1 MRKAKYV
8 ILFVLVIIFTF
19 SGIVLSGLWK
29 DKTTVKRIE
38 MNGNVTLSK
47 EEIFNFALLSDSML
61 FSNAVSLEKIE
72 ARISKHP
79 NIKKV
84 NAVRDGTTI
93 KIEISEKDPFAVVT
107 NGNSMFLVDDKLN
120 LYTLKKENTNL
131 DLPVISGLSYQLDIN
146 NITSIDLKYLKIA
159 QYIIGR
165 SVKRDKMLYNLISEI
180 SFADSSGIIIY
191 TADDVTPVYLIDYK
205 YIGYTAGPADLH
217 RQIDINNTAFRNEL
231 DQKLL
236 CLKSFLKQVIM
247 YKNRYSFEFVDLRYK
262 DVVVVRNKHFST
274 IE

>member
-1 MRKAKYV
+1 MKKAKYV
-8 ILFVLVIIFTF
+8 ILLVLVIIFTF

-29 DKTTVKRIE
+29 DKTTVKKIE

-47 EEIFNFALLSDSML
+47 EEIFSYAMLNDSML
-61 FSNAVSLEKIE
+61 FSNVISLEKIE
-72 ARISKHP
+72 ARILKHP

-107 NGNSMFLVDDKLN
+107 NGSSMFLVDDKLN
-120 LYTLKKENTNL
+120 LYTMKKENTNL
-131 DLPVISGLSYQLDIN
+131 DLPVISGLSHQLDIN
-146 NITSIDLKYLKIA
+146 SITSSDLKNLKIA

-165 SVKRDKMLYNLISEI
+165 SVKRDKLLYNLISEI
-180 SFADSSGIIIY
+180 SFADSTGIVIY

-205 YIGYTAGPADLH
+205 YIGYIAGPDSH
-217 RQIDINNTAFRNEL
+217 RNIDINNTAFRNEL
-231 DQKLL
+231 NQKLL

-247 YKNRYSFEFVDLRYK
+247 YKSRNSFEFVDLRYK
-262 DVVVVRNKHFST
+262 DVVIVRNKHFST